1 LTLKEEEILQ
11 IKLKFKDER
20 VAFDLEKKRLN
31 KEIAE
36 MHANLEAHQKR
47 Y

>member
-1 LTLKEEEILQ
+1 LQ
-11 IKLKFKDER
+11 IKVKFKEER
-20 VAFDLEKKRLN
+20 VSFEVEKKRLN

-36 MHANLEAHQKR
+36 MHTNMEA